1 MYIRNLPFRV
11 IVPVCYQ
18 MRLNVVFSGLSD
30 NKKQSLATLLLQG
43 IHHLLALMV
52 IHYINL
58 KLNLESIYYKAVRL
72 HLHIQDVAVSLS
84 I

>member
-18 MRLNVVFSGLSD
+18 MCLNVVFSGLFD

-43 IHHLLALMV
+43 IRHFSTLNGYTLH
-52 IHYINL
+52 
-58 KLNLESIYYKAVRL
+58 KL
-72 HLHIQDVAVSLS
+72 
-84 I
+84 

>member
-1 MYIRNLPFRV
+1 MFIGYTKIILLIAKIYKKMYFRNLPFRV

-43 IHHLLALMV
+43 IHHLSTLNGYTL
-52 IHYINL
+52 H
-58 KLNLESIYYKAVRL
+58 KL
-72 HLHIQDVAVSLS
+72 
-84 I
+84 